1 VENLNAVRVFAK
13 VAETRSF
20 TDAAKHLGLTASAVS
35 KAITRLEGDLAVQL
49 LHRTT
54 RSVGLTNEGLLF
66 FERCQQIL
74 ADVEEAENALSHAQ
88 SAPRGHLRV
97 HMPVGFGRRV
107 VVPALSDF
115 IERYPGIIVDAE
127 LSDRLVDLAYEGID
141 VAVHI
146 GEPADARLIAR
157 KLCNL
162 RFVACASPEYLAR
175 RGEPRTPDDLDRHD
189 CLAYV
194 LMHTGRYREWQFVKD
209 GKTFAKT
216 VSGRLNINN
225 SDSLLEAAV
234 AGLGIVMI
242 SNFIAAEALRSQ
254 KLRAVLT
261 EYAAVGPQVSAIY
274 RPNKNL
280 SPRVRAFIDFLS
292 ELVNAN
298 PHWSGSSRLEPL
310 QFDAPGGRSEAER
323 MRRALTL

>member
-1 VENLNAVRVFAK
+1 
-13 VAETRSF
+13 
-20 TDAAKHLGLTASAVS
+20 
-35 KAITRLEGDLAVQL
+35 
-49 LHRTT
+49 
-54 RSVGLTNEGLLF
+54 
-66 FERCQQIL
+66 
-74 ADVEEAENALSHAQ
+74 
-88 SAPRGHLRV
+88 
-97 HMPVGFGRRV
+97 
-107 VVPALSDF
+107 
-115 IERYPGIIVDAE
+115 
-127 LSDRLVDLAYEGID
+127 
-141 VAVHI
+141 
-146 GEPADARLIAR
+146 
-157 KLCNL
+157 
-162 RFVACASPEYLAR
+162 
-175 RGEPRTPDDLDRHD
+175 
-189 CLAYV
+189 
-194 LMHTGRYREWQFVKD
+194 MHTGRYREWQFVKD